1 MKKKKSNAKNADVK
15 LYIYLCS
22 HKYRTLYLRFS
33 WDRETHNI
41 RHSQITQ
48 RIAEEVIPLLLETV
62 LRTFPLLYNHK

>member
-1 MKKKKSNAKNADVK
+1 MIK
-15 LYIYLCS
+15 
-22 HKYRTLYLRFS
+22 RFS

-48 RIAEEVIPLLLETV
+48 RIAEEVILLFLETV